1 MMIARV
7 TCLLV
12 MATAACQSE
21 PPPGAPAAAPP
32 ATAVPAPTP
41 AVPPVTGPPW
51 DEARARGVAFRA
63 VGNEPGWYVE
73 VDRGDAPAMR
83 LFLDYGERQ
92 IAFTST
98 TVMPDPLGF
107 RGVRGEVAAELRLY
121 PERCADGMSGQE
133 FAVRADLIVNGAEY
147 RGCGQF
153 LTP

>member
-21 PPPGAPAAAPP
+21 PPPEAPAAEPP
-32 ATAVPAPTP
+32 ASAVPAP
-41 AVPPVTGPPW
+41 APVTGPVW
-51 DEARARGVAFRA
+51 DEARARGVVFRA

-73 VDRGDAPAMR
+73 VDGGDAPAMR

-92 IAFTST
+92 IAFERT

-133 FAVRADLIVNGAEY
+133 FAVRAELIVNGAEY

>member
-1 MMIARV
+1 MMSARV
-7 TCLLV
+7 LLAV
-12 MATAACQSE
+12 VIGVAACQSE
-21 PPPGAPAAAPP
+21 PPPEAPVVDAPAPAPP
-32 ATAVPAPTP
+32 VAEAP
-41 AVPPVTGPPW
+41 PPVTGPPW

-73 VDRGDAPAMR
+73 VDGGDAPAMR

-92 IAFTST
+92 VAFERT
-98 TVMPDPLGF
+98 TVMPEPLGF

-133 FAVRADLIVNGAEY
+133 FAVRAELIVNGAEY

>member
-1 MMIARV
+1 MMSARV
-7 TCLLV
+7 AFLLV
-12 MATAACQSE
+12 IGTAACQSE
-21 PPPGAPAAAPP
+21 PPPEAPEAGPPAA
-32 ATAVPAPTP
+32 AVPAPSP
-41 AVPPVTGPPW
+41 APAPVTGPPW

-73 VDRGDAPAMR
+73 VDGGDAPAMR

-92 IAFTST
+92 IAFERT
-98 TVMPDPLGF
+98 TIMPDPLGF

-121 PERCADGMSGQE
+121 PERCADVMSGEE
-133 FAVRADLIVNGAEY
+133 FAVRAELIVNGAEY

>member
-1 MMIARV
+1 MIGARV
-7 TCLLV
+7 LLAAV
-12 MATAACQSE
+12 VGMAACQSG
-21 PPPGAPAAAPP
+21 PPAEAPEVEAPAASPP
-32 ATAVPAPTP
+32 VTETP
-41 AVPPVTGPPW
+41 PPVTGPPW
-51 DEARARGVAFRA
+51 DEARVRGVVFRA

-73 VDRGDAPAMR
+73 VDGGDAPAMR

-92 IAFTST
+92 IAFERT

-121 PERCADGMSGQE
+121 PERCADGMSGVE
-133 FAVRADLIVNGAEY
+133 FAVRAELIVNGAEY

>member
-7 TCLLV
+7 AFVLV
-12 MATAACQSE
+12 IGTAACQSA
-21 PPPGAPAAAPP
+21 PPPETPEVESPAI
-32 ATAVPAPTP
+32 AVPAPAP
-41 AVPPVTGPPW
+41 ALAPVTGPPW
-51 DEARARGVAFRA
+51 DEARARGVTFRA

-73 VDRGDAPAMR
+73 VDGGDAPAMR

-92 IAFTST
+92 IAFART

-107 RGVRGEVAAELRLY
+107 RGVQGEVAAELRLY
-121 PERCADGMSGQE
+121 PERCADGMSGVE
-133 FAVRADLIVNGAEY
+133 FAVRAELIVNGAEY